1 MTFDELTD
9 FISNRMRMSHVYQ
22 PVMLIRLL
30 TNRGR
35 ATDKDIARA
44 ILSHDESQIEY
55 YQRVTNEMVGQVLR
69 RHRIVTKDRQLYTL
83 SGYDQLSDDQV
94 QALIALCQQKLD
106 EYIARRG
113 DRMWRHRTLAEGY
126 ISGTLRYEVLKR
138 AKFHCELCGVSADEK
153 ALQVDHIIPRNR
165 GGEDDLA
172 NLQALCY
179 TCNAMKRDRDDTDFR
194 QVIRSYGHREEG
206 CLFCD
211 MPSERVILE
220 NRLAIAILDKYPVT
234 AGHVL
239 VVPRRHIATY
249 FELGRPE
256 INACNLLLEGAKS
269 RAETEDSKVNG
280 FNIGINAG
288 QTAGQ
293 TIFHCHIHLIP
304 RRSGDVSNPAGGVR
318 HLIPGRGHYGRD

>member
-1 MTFDELTD
+1 MTFDQLAD

-69 RHRIVTKDRQLYTL
+69 RHRIVTKERQLYTL
-83 SGYDQLSDDQV
+83 NGFDQLSDHQTQV
-94 QALIALCQQKLD
+94 LITLCQQKLD
-106 EYIARRG
+106 EYIERRG
-113 DRMWRHRTLAEGY
+113 DRMWRHRMLAEGY

-165 GGEDDLA
+165 GGEDDIA
-172 NLQALCY
+172 NLQALSN
-179 TCNAMKRDRDDTDFR
+179 TCNAMKRDQDDTDFR
-194 QVIRSYGHREEG
+194 EVIRSYAHREEG
-206 CLFCD
+206 CLFCEIPFD
-211 MPSERVILE
+211 RVILE
-220 NRLAIAILDKYPVT
+220 SRLPVAIFDQYPVT
-234 AGHVL
+234 VGHVL
-239 VVPRRHIATY
+239 VIPRRHIATY

-269 RAETEDSKVNG
+269 RVETEDSKVNG
-280 FNIGINAG
+280 FKHWN
-288 QTAGQ
+288 
-293 TIFHCHIHLIP
+293 
-304 RRSGDVSNPAGGVR
+304 
-318 HLIPGRGHYGRD
+318 